1 MAARAGG
8 GVMVDLTTTIARGL
22 AAPNPVM
29 LASGTCGYGRELEP
43 FLPLGELGGIV
54 TKTVTLRPRAGNPP
68 PRVIET
74 PSGMLNAIG
83 LQNVGVDAFCRDKLP
98 YLTRLGVPVLVS
110 VMGQTV
116 EELRAVVRRV
126 CLDGGLEGGMGARAG
141 FELNLSCPNVA
152 YADERMFAHDPELVA
167 AAVAAARA
175 VTDRPV
181 VAKLSPE
188 VPDVA
193 VYAAAAERAGADA
206 VTVMNTITG
215 MVIDVRTRRPV
226 LANGT
231 GGLSGPAILPI
242 AVRQVFQ
249 AARAVAIPVIGA
261 GGVSTAA
268 DALQMIVAGA
278 SAVQVGTASFVDP
291 AAAIAVRDGI
301 AGHVRAE
308 GGSLRD
314 LIGSIRWG
322 PDRRDRPRREDQQ
335 EKWSA
340 AG

>member
-1 MAARAGG
+1 MARPGG
-8 GVMVDLTTTIARGL
+8 GGRVTDLSTTIARGL
-22 AAPNPVM
+22 PAPNPVL
-29 LASGTCGYGRELEP
+29 LASGTCGYGRELEA
-43 FLPLGELGGIV
+43 FLPLRDLGGIV

-68 PRVIET
+68 PRITET

-98 YLTRLGVPVLVS
+98 YLTELGIPLLVS
-110 VMGQTV
+110 VMGHTV
-116 EELRAVVRRV
+116 EELCSVVERVCRADGLGRRV
-126 CLDGGLEGGMGARAG
+126 G

-152 YADERMFAHDPELVA
+152 YADARMFAHDPELIA
-167 AAVAAARA
+167 SAVAAVRQ
-175 VTDRPV
+175 VTGRPV
-181 VAKLSPE
+181 AAKLSPE

-193 VYAAAAERAGADA
+193 GYALAAERAGADA

-249 AARAVAIPVIGA
+249 AARAVSIPVIGV
-261 GGVSTAA
+261 GGIRSAD
-268 DALQMIVAGA
+268 DALQMIIAGA
-278 SAVQVGTASFVDP
+278 AAVQVGTASFVDP
-291 AAAIAVRDGI
+291 GTAGAVREGI
-301 AGHVRAE
+301 AEYVHRE
-308 GGSLRD
+308 GGRLRD
-314 LIGSIRWG
+314 LIGSIRDDDG
-322 PDRRDRPRREDQQ
+322 RGNEPRGEVTDA
-335 EKWSA
+335 A

>member
-1 MAARAGG
+1 MAAGG

-98 YLTRLGVPVLVS
+98 YLTGLGVPVLVS

-126 CLDGGLEGGMGARAG
+126 CQEPGLGARIG

-152 YADERMFAHDPELVA
+152 YADERMFAHDPELVG

-206 VTVMNTITG
+206 VTVMNTITA

-261 GGVSTAA
+261 GGVSTAT

-314 LIGSIRWG
+314 LVSSIRWG
-322 PDRRDRPRREDQQ
+322 SDR
-335 EKWSA
+335 SA

>member
-1 MAARAGG
+1 MS
-8 GVMVDLTTTIARGL
+8 DLSTTIARGL
-22 AAPNPVM
+22 PAPNPVL
-29 LASGTCGYGRELEP
+29 LASGTCGYGRELEE
-43 FLPLGELGGIV
+43 FLPLRNLGGIV

-68 PRVIET
+68 PRITET

-83 LQNVGVDAFCRDKLP
+83 LQNVGVDCFCRDKLP
-98 YLTRLGVPVLVS
+98 YLKELGIPLLVS
-110 VMGQTV
+110 VMGHTV
-116 EELRAVVRRV
+116 EELCEVVRRV
-126 CLDGGLEGGMGARAG
+126 CLEDGLSRGVG

-152 YADERMFAHDPELVA
+152 YADARMFAHDSTLVA
-167 AAVAAARA
+167 AAVAAVRE
-175 VTDRPV
+175 VTDLPV

-193 VYAAAAERAGADA
+193 IYAVAAEQAGADA

-215 MVIDVRTRRPV
+215 MLIDVRTRRPV

-249 AARAVAIPVIGA
+249 AARAVSIPVIGV
-261 GGVSTAA
+261 GGVRSAD
-268 DALQMIVAGA
+268 DALQMIIAGA

-291 AAAIAVRDGI
+291 GTAVEVCDGI
-301 AGHVRAE
+301 AEYARRE
-308 GGSLRD
+308 GECLRD
-314 LIGSIRWG
+314 LIGSIHYGIGGSELQRG
-322 PDRRDRPRREDQQ
+322 EGSGDD
-335 EKWSA
+335 

>member
-1 MAARAGG
+1 MAAAAGG

-54 TKTVTLRPRAGNPP
+54 TKTVTRRPRAGNPP

-98 YLTRLGVPVLVS
+98 YLTGLGVPVLVS

-126 CLDGGLEGGMGARAG
+126 CQERGLGARTG

-206 VTVMNTITG
+206 VTVMNTITA

-261 GGVSTAA
+261 GGVSTAT

-301 AGHVRAE
+301 AGHLRAE

-322 PDRRDRPRREDQQ
+322 SDR
-335 EKWSA
+335 SA

>member
-1 MAARAGG
+1 MAAAAGG

-98 YLTRLGVPVLVS
+98 YLTGLGVPVLVS

-126 CLDGGLEGGMGARAG
+126 CQERGLGARIG

-206 VTVMNTITG
+206 VTVMNTITA

-261 GGVSTAA
+261 GGVSTAT

-301 AGHVRAE
+301 AGHLRAE

-322 PDRRDRPRREDQQ
+322 SER
-335 EKWSA
+335 SA

>member
-1 MAARAGG
+1 MAAGG

-22 AAPNPVM
+22 AASNPVM

-98 YLTRLGVPVLVS
+98 YLTGLGVPVLVS

-126 CLDGGLEGGMGARAG
+126 CQERGLGARTG

-206 VTVMNTITG
+206 VTVMNTITA

-261 GGVSTAA
+261 GGVSTAT

-301 AGHVRAE
+301 AGHLRAE

-322 PDRRDRPRREDQQ
+322 SER
-335 EKWSA
+335 SA

>member
-1 MAARAGG
+1 
-8 GVMVDLTTTIARGL
+8 MVDLKTTIARGL
-22 AAPNPVM
+22 AAPNPVL

-43 FLPLGELGGIV
+43 FLPLRELGGIV
-54 TKTVTLRPRAGNPP
+54 TKTVTLRARAGNPP
-68 PRVIET
+68 PRITET

-98 YLTRLGVPVLVS
+98 YLTELGVPLLVS
-110 VMGQTV
+110 VMGHTV
-116 EELRAVVRRV
+116 EELCAVVRRV
-126 CLDGGLEGGMGARAG
+126 CRDRGLSARTG

-152 YADERMFAHDPELVA
+152 YADARMFAHDPELVA
-167 AAVAAARA
+167 AAVAAVRA

-249 AARAVAIPVIGA
+249 AARAINVPVIGV
-261 GGVSTAA
+261 GGVRTAG

-322 PDRRDRPRREDQQ
+322 AESRDRPRPVERR
-335 EKWSA
+335 A

>member
-1 MAARAGG
+1 MAAAAGG

-98 YLTRLGVPVLVS
+98 YLTGLGVPVLVS

-126 CLDGGLEGGMGARAG
+126 CQEPGLGARTG

-206 VTVMNTITG
+206 VTVMNTITA

-242 AVRQVFQ
+242 SVRQVFQ

-261 GGVSTAA
+261 GGVSTAT

-301 AGHVRAE
+301 AGHLRAE

-322 PDRRDRPRREDQQ
+322 SER
-335 EKWSA
+335 SA

>member
-1 MAARAGG
+1 
-8 GVMVDLTTTIARGL
+8 
-22 AAPNPVM
+22 
-29 LASGTCGYGRELEP
+29 
-43 FLPLGELGGIV
+43 
-54 TKTVTLRPRAGNPP
+54 
-68 PRVIET
+68 
-74 PSGMLNAIG
+74 
-83 LQNVGVDAFCRDKLP
+83 
-98 YLTRLGVPVLVS
+98 
-110 VMGQTV
+110 
-116 EELRAVVRRV
+116 
-126 CLDGGLEGGMGARAG
+126 MGARAG

-215 MVIDVRTRRPV
+215 MVIDVRTRRPA
-226 LANGT
+226 LAAGA

-242 AVRQVFQ
+242 AVRQVFR
-249 AARAVAIPVIGA
+249 AARAVAVPVIGV
-261 GGVSTAA
+261 GGVRTAD
-268 DALQMIVAGA
+268 DALQMILAGA

-301 AGHVRAE
+301 AGHLRAAGGTVR
-308 GGSLRD
+308 G
-314 LIGSIRWG
+314 LIGSVRTG
-322 PDRRDRPRREDQQ
+322 
-335 EKWSA
+335 
-340 AG
+340 

>member
-1 MAARAGG
+1 
-8 GVMVDLTTTIARGL
+8 MVDLTTTIARGL

-98 YLTRLGVPVLVS
+98 YLTGLGVPVLVS

-126 CLDGGLEGGMGARAG
+126 CLEGGMEGGLGARAG

-167 AAVAAARA
+167 AAVAAVRA

>member
-1 MAARAGG
+1 MAAAAGG

-98 YLTRLGVPVLVS
+98 YLTGLGVPVLVS

-126 CLDGGLEGGMGARAG
+126 CQERGLGARTG

-206 VTVMNTITG
+206 VTVMNTITA

-261 GGVSTAA
+261 GGVSTAT

-301 AGHVRAE
+301 AGHLRAE

-322 PDRRDRPRREDQQ
+322 SER
-335 EKWSA
+335 SA

>member
-1 MAARAGG
+1 MA
-8 GVMVDLTTTIARGL
+8 DLTTTIARGL
-22 AAPNPVM
+22 AAPNPVL
-29 LASGTCGYGRELEP
+29 LASGTCGYGRELAP
-43 FLPLGELGGIV
+43 FLPLRELGGIV
-54 TKTVTLRPRAGNPP
+54 TKTITLRPRAGNPP
-68 PRVIET
+68 PRIIET

-98 YLTRLGVPVLVS
+98 YLTELGVPLLVS
-110 VMGQTV
+110 VMGHTV
-116 EELRAVVRRV
+116 EELAEVVRRV
-126 CLDGGLEGGMGARAG
+126 CRVRGLGARVG

-152 YADERMFAHDPELVA
+152 YADARMFAHDPELVA

-181 VAKLSPE
+181 AAKLSPE

-193 VYAAAAERAGADA
+193 VHAAAAERAGADA

-226 LANGT
+226 LAAGA

-242 AVRQVFQ
+242 AVRQVFR
-249 AARAVAIPVIGA
+249 AARAVAVPVIGV
-261 GGVSTAA
+261 GGVRTAD
-268 DALQMIVAGA
+268 DALQMILAGA

-301 AGHVRAE
+301 AGHLRAA
-308 GGSLRD
+308 GGSLRG
-314 LIGSIRWG
+314 LIGSVRTG
-322 PDRRDRPRREDQQ
+322 
-335 EKWSA
+335 
-340 AG
+340 

>member
-1 MAARAGG
+1 MAAAAGG

-98 YLTRLGVPVLVS
+98 YLTGLGVPVLVS

-126 CLDGGLEGGMGARAG
+126 CQERGLGARTG

-206 VTVMNTITG
+206 VTVMNTITA

-261 GGVSTAA
+261 GGVSTAT

-314 LIGSIRWG
+314 LVGSIRWG
-322 PDRRDRPRREDQQ
+322 SER
-335 EKWSA
+335 SA

>member
-1 MAARAGG
+1 
-8 GVMVDLTTTIARGL
+8 MVDLTTTIARGL

-98 YLTRLGVPVLVS
+98 YLTGLGVPVLVS

-126 CLDGGLEGGMGARAG
+126 CLDGGMEGGLGARTG

-167 AAVAAARA
+167 AAVAAVRA

-249 AARAVAIPVIGA
+249 AARAVAIPVIGV
-261 GGVSTAA
+261 GGVSTAI

-301 AGHVRAE
+301 AGHVRAQ

-322 PDRRDRPRREDQQ
+322 SEDRRDRPRQEDRREDQQ
-335 EKWSA
+335 EKRSA

>member
-1 MAARAGG
+1 MAAAAGGG

-98 YLTRLGVPVLVS
+98 YLTGLGVPVLVS

-126 CLDGGLEGGMGARAG
+126 CQERGLGARIG

-206 VTVMNTITG
+206 VTVMNTITA

-261 GGVSTAA
+261 GGVSTAT

-301 AGHVRAE
+301 AGHLRAE

-314 LIGSIRWG
+314 LVGSIRWG
-322 PDRRDRPRREDQQ
+322 SER
-335 EKWSA
+335 SA